1 MPTAGTPLTDK
12 EAELV
17 SLVAQGMTNNE
28 IAVRLWLTP
37 DTIRSHLARISRR
50 LGARNRVHVVVRAME
65 TGRWWPDGTD
75 TDRDVTMADRLQ
87 EARRL
92 QRAAEDRCDGY
103 RRKYLTSLETAQE
116 LRETIRELR
125 EGEKR

>member
-12 EAELV
+12 EARLV
-17 SLVAQGMTNNE
+17 SLVAQGLTNNE

-37 DTIRSHLARISRR
+37 ETVRSHLARISRR

-65 TGRWWPDGTD
+65 TGRWWPEETD
-75 TDRDVTMADRLQ
+75 VDRDVTLIDRLQ

-92 QRAAEDRCDGY
+92 QRAAEDRCDKY
-103 RRKYLTSLETAQE
+103 RNKYLASLEKAQE
-116 LRETIRELR
+116 LREKIRELR
-125 EGEKR
+125 EGEKE